1 MENPAMTY
9 LQSGGQTAD
18 DTDGPQATP
27 AGNNPSTAAGV
38 IVLGA
43 LVILVIARRTFSRY
57 L

>member
-1 MENPAMTY
+1 MTY